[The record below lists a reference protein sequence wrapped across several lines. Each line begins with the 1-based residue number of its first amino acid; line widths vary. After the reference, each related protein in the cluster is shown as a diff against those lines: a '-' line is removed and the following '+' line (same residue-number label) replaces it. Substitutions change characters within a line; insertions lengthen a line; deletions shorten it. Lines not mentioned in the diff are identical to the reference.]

1 MKDWYNI
8 PCLDWIPFISA
19 PLIDDKTSWNKKE
32 KKLNIS
38 VVKERKNN
46 YYESN
51 IQHTLLNGI
60 PLPPAPLIND
70 RASFLKSKKKTNFE

>member
-1 MKDWYNI
+1 MIRLHFLKQ
-8 PCLDWIPFISA
+8 
-19 PLIDDKTSWNKKE
+19 KG

-46 YYESN
+46 YYELN

-60 PLPPAPLIND
+60 PLPSAPLIDN
-70 RASFLKSKKKTNFE
+70 RASFPQSKEKRTLNNIVNKERKRNNYK

>member
-1 MKDWYNI
+1 MIRLHFLKQ
-8 PCLDWIPFISA
+8 
-19 PLIDDKTSWNKKE
+19 KG

-46 YYESN
+46 YYELN

-60 PLPPAPLIND
+60 PLPSAPLIDD
-70 RASFLKSKKKTNFE
+70 RASFPKNTKKRTLNSSVKKERKRNYYK